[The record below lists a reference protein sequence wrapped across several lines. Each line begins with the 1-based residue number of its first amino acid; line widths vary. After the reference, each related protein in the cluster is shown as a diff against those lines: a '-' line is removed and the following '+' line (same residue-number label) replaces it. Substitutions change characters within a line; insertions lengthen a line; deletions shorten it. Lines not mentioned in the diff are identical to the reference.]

1 MILFVIVV
9 IDKNGVIGKDD
20 DIFWYLLVDLK
31 YFKCCMFNYYIIM
44 GCKIFEFIG
53 CFLLKC
59 INIIVICNFFFMV
72 FNCFVVGSF
81 QEVIDLV
88 CNNGEDEVFII
99 GGGIIYE

>member
-81 QEVIDLV
+81 
-88 CNNGEDEVFII
+88 
-99 GGGIIYE
+99 